1 MYFSYLQTGQSMNK
15 MKVEQINSFCHTL
28 AKLSNE
34 IIQNLIN
41 NSNWFY
47 SSKNFIMAI
56 CVQWSGEV

>member
-15 MKVEQINSFCHTL
+15 MKVKQINSFRHTL

-41 NSNWFY
+41 NS
-47 SSKNFIMAI
+47 I
-56 CVQWSGEV
+56 